1 MGRPKTLLP
10 WRGTTL
16 VEYQMNSMLRGGCK
30 KVVVVTG
37 RYDAEM
43 APLLADRP
51 EIIRAYNPKYA
62 EGKTTS
68 VKTGIWELPD
78 DISSIV
84 LLAVDQ
90 PRPAW
95 VIERILNAHNDYGSE
110 ITSPRFNDHGGHP
123 LVFDSSLRIELA
135 SITEQTEGIRE
146 IFKKPS
152 INHKHVNFESAIVR
166 LDINTP
172 QAYKEALASYAELAE
187 QR

>member
-1 MGRPKTLLP
+1 M
-10 WRGTTL
+10 
-16 VEYQMNSMLRGGCK
+16 S
-30 KVVVVTG
+30 
-37 RYDAEM
+37 
-43 APLLADRP
+43 PLQAYLP
-51 EIIRAYNPKYA
+51 EIIIAYNPKYA

-95 VIERILNAHNDYGSE
+95 VIERILNEHTAHGAD

-123 LVFDSSLRIELA
+123 LIFDSSLRIELA

-146 IFKKPS
+146 IFKKPN
-152 INHKHVNFESAIVR
+152 ITRKDVIFESAIIR

-172 QAYKEALASYAELAE
+172 EAYKEAVASYADLAE

>member
-1 MGRPKTLLP
+1 MGRPKPLLP

-51 EIIRAYNPKYA
+51 EIIRPYNPKYA

-123 LVFDSSLRIELA
+123 LVFDSSLHIELA

-172 QAYKEALASYAELAE
+172 EAYKEAVASYADLAE